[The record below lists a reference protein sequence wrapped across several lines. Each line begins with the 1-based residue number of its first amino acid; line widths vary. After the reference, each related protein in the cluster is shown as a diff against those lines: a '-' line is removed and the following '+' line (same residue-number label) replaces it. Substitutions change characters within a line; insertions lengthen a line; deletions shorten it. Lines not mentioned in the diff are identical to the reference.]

1 MIEIYCKLIIGKRRT
16 FDQVPDNFKAGVE
29 ARLIELG
36 YTPSGDSIT
45 SWVAGADYTVG
56 QYITYGTNGAG
67 NPQPYKVIRAHTSID
82 DWAPDVTPSLFTP
95 IGLEA

>member
-45 SWVAGADYTVG
+45 SWATNEAYSTG
-56 QYITYGTNGAG
+56 QYIIYGTNSAG
-67 NPQPYKVIRAHTSID
+67 NPQGYKVIQAHTSID
-82 DWAPDVTPSLFTP
+82 DWTPDVTPSLFTP
-95 IGLEA
+95 IVSEA